1 VLLVAACGGSGAAAG
16 QPAGTGTNAS
26 DPQALAA
33 SECMRANGI
42 KNFPDPDFGPRG
54 GIKTAASA
62 AINVN
67 APAFIRANQE
77 CNNVGVPLPGGG

>member
-1 VLLVAACGGSGAAAG
+1 
-16 QPAGTGTNAS
+16 
-26 DPQALAA
+26 
-33 SECMRANGI
+33 MRANGI

-54 GIKTAASA
+54 GVKTAASA